1 MSKKHGRQIQIIF
14 VLVTFQTETNFY
26 EVLQSHVYMVIKLKK
41 IYNKKRDFCFWMRY
55 LCVEGKDR
63 DWFGFMRDDKCMSC
77 RNNK

>member
-1 MSKKHGRQIQIIF
+1 
-14 VLVTFQTETNFY
+14 
-26 EVLQSHVYMVIKLKK
+26 MVIKLKK

-63 DWFGFMRDDKCMSC
+63 DWVGFMRDDKCMSC